1 MNAALEQAV
10 TRLESILDAESTA
23 LDDARFSELLELTA
37 RKNQSLLELTRLG
50 RNLGAPQQQPEMKG
64 RLTVLRAAV
73 ERNHR
78 ALELHVKASTE
89 IADLIASSIADSES
103 DGTYR
108 ARPGRYTDAGIG
120 RR

>member
-10 TRLESILDAESTA
+10 TRLESILDAETGA
-23 LDDARFSELLELTA
+23 LAEGRFAELLELTA
-37 RKNQSLLELTRLG
+37 RKNHSLLELTRLG
-50 RNLGAPQQQPEMKG
+50 RGLEKVRHQPEIKA
-64 RLTVLRAAV
+64 RLAVLRGAL

-78 ALELHVKASTE
+78 ALDLHVKASTE
-89 IADLIASSIADSES
+89 IADLIATSIAHSES

-108 ARPGRYTDAGIG
+108 AGPGRYTDAGVG

>member
-10 TRLESILDAESTA
+10 TRLESILDAESAA
-23 LDDARFSELLELTA
+23 LDDGRFSELLDLTA
-37 RKNQSLLELTRLG
+37 RKNHSLLELTRLG
-50 RNLGAPQQQPEMKG
+50 RNLGAQQQPEMQG

>member
-10 TRLESILDAESTA
+10 TRLESILDAETAA
-23 LDDARFSELLELTA
+23 LDGGRFSELLDLTA
-37 RKNQSLLELTRLG
+37 RKNHSLLELTRLG
-50 RNLGAPQQQPEMKG
+50 RSLGAAPQQPELQG

-78 ALELHVKASTE
+78 ALELHVKASIE
-89 IADLIASSIADSES
+89 IADLIAFSITDSES

-120 RR
+120 SR